1 MTKWERAE
9 LIALAQ
15 KEVLEVNFVKKNG
28 DTRIMTCTLRED
40 MIPPLKT
47 TKTE

>member
-15 KEVLEVNFVKKNG
+15 KEVLEVNFVKKKWRYT
-28 DTRIMTCTLRED
+28 DYDLH
-40 MIPPLKT
+40 T
-47 TKTE
+47 T

>member
-15 KEVLEVNFVKKNG
+15 KEVLEVTNAIETQEFQKQN
-28 DTRIMTCTLRED
+28 T
-40 MIPPLKT
+40 
-47 TKTE
+47 